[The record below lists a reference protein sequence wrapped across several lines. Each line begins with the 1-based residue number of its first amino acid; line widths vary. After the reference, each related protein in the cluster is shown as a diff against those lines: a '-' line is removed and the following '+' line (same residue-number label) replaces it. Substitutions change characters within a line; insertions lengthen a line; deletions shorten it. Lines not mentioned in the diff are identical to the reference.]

1 MIRAIAAIVLVCAL
15 GLPSTAHAQCGGPYD
30 QMVNEAYAT
39 RESLD
44 AIERY
49 APPDGPARVTSSL
62 HTRARALSRTVDDAM
77 EYSGRIGVRNRRA
90 GDWEEDWLE
99 HIGALNADLDAI
111 MPLLRVS
118 AQLAPETRADLRRVL
133 TALAVTGC
141 RP

>member
-1 MIRAIAAIVLVCAL
+1 MIRAIAAIVFVCVFAHF
-15 GLPSTAHAQCGGPYD
+15 STANAQCGGPYD

-62 HTRARALSRTVDDAM
+62 YARARSLSRTVDDAI
-77 EYSGRIGVRNRRA
+77 EYGGRVGVRNRRT

-99 HIGALNADLDAI
+99 HLGALNADLDAI
-111 MPLLRVS
+111 MPLVRVS
-118 AQLAPETRADLRRVL
+118 AQLPPETRADLRRVL

-141 RP
+141 HR